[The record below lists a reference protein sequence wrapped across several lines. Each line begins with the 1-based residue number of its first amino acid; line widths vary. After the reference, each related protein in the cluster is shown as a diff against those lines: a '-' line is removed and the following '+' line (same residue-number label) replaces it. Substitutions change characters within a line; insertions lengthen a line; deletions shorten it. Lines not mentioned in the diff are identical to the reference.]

1 MTQLMTDAN
10 FKKSLL
16 AFVRRRPF
24 KPFEVELISG
34 DRFTVEHPEA
44 LAQGGAVAV
53 YINPDGDIKL
63 FDSSS
68 VSQLADIAGRQRRK
82 VRG

>member
-1 MTQLMTDAN
+1 MTDAN

-16 AFVRRRPF
+16 AFIRRRPF
-24 KPFEVELISG
+24 KPFQVELVSG

-44 LAQGGAVAV
+44 LVQGGAVAA

-68 VSQLADIAGRQRRK
+68 VSQLADIAGRQSA
-82 VRG
+82 